1 MFSRR
6 RGEMAKDLRDYIK
19 LLKEKAP
26 EELMVGEKMVD
37 SKFEAATLLRKLE
50 LANKFPMVIFKNVK
64 TIKGEKSS
72 FPLTF
77 NTFASRK
84 KLALALGLE
93 PHQFKMELPLELM
106 KRYGKLIPPQMIGKK
121 DAPVKEVVKKEE
133 EVNLFDYPIPVHHA
147 KDGGP
152 YILGASVATKN
163 PDSGFYNVAML
174 RLHVKDK
181 NRTVLH
187 AEPHHHSGM
196 IIRSYINEGRPSP
209 FAAVIGY
216 HPSFYLGSQ
225 WEGPFGKNEY
235 EIIGGAMQEPLRVT
249 PSETWGE
256 DFLVPAD
263 AEMIIEGEVVP
274 NEVDDEGPIG
284 EHTRYYKSIR
294 GGKIEKTTDPVTN
307 ITAITHRKDAY
318 FQSCFLAHP
327 DQGLIGAIPKEAAI
341 YEIARRSVPGLKAV
355 HLTPGGVNRYI
366 CYLSMDQR
374 VGGEAKDALLAAFI
388 GDWHVK
394 YAAVVDSDVDI
405 FNDLEVLWAI
415 ATRTQPHRDIFVI
428 PEAMGSP
435 LDPTIGMTKTRPLT
449 SKMGIDATKPV
460 DEPFSEVCEVP
471 RDLLETMRV
480 EEYLTEFKG

>member
-1 MFSRR
+1 MP
-6 RGEMAKDLRDYIK
+6 KTLRDYIE
-19 LLKEKAP
+19 LLQEKAP
-26 EELMVGEKMVD
+26 EELMIGEKLVD
-37 SKFEAATLLRKLE
+37 SKLEATTLLRKLE
-50 LANKFPMVIFKNVK
+50 LEGRYPMVIFNNVK
-64 TIKGEKSS
+64 NINGKKSS

-84 KLALALGLE
+84 KLALAIDLE
-93 PHQFKMELPLELM
+93 PDQWKMELPFALIE
-106 KRYGKLIPPQMIGKK
+106 RYSKEIPPEAINKNK
-121 DAPVKEVVKKEE
+121 APVKEVIKTGD
-133 EVNLFDYPIPVHHA
+133 EVDLLDYPIPVHHA

-152 YILGASVATKN
+152 YILGGSVVTRDEKTRH
-163 PDSGFYNVAML
+163 YNIAL
-174 RLHVKDK
+174 IRLHVKGK
-181 NRTVLH
+181 NKTVIH

-196 IIRSYINEGRPSP
+196 IIRSYIKAGKPCP
-209 FAAVIGY
+209 FVIVIGH
-216 HPSFYLGSQ
+216 HPAFYLGSQ
-225 WEGPFGKNEY
+225 WEGPYGRREY
-235 EIIGGAMQEPLRVT
+235 DIIGGAMQEPLRIV

-256 DFLVPAD
+256 DFMVPAD
-263 AEMIIEGEVVP
+263 AEMIMEGEVLP
-274 NEVDDEGPIG
+274 DEVDTEGPIG

-294 GGKIEKTTDPVTN
+294 GGKIEKTTDPVTK

-394 YAAVVDSDVDI
+394 YAVAVDSDVDI

-415 ATRTQPHRDIFVI
+415 ATRTQPHKDIFVI

-449 SKMGIDATKPV
+449 SRMGIDATKPV

-471 RDLLETMRV
+471 GDLLETMRV
-480 EEYLTEFKG
+480 EEYLKEFKD